1 MFPKGAAA
9 EDSMTTAYD
18 GQGSAHQK
26 NRREQRFAFCSGLG
40 FTVGYSGGIVPAGAG
55 VERRSEALTAVR
67 LPLLLEAKDQVF
79 LAYC

>member
-40 FTVGYSGGIVPAGAG
+40 FTFGSSCSIVPAWSGA
-55 VERRSEALTAVR
+55 AL
-67 LPLLLEAKDQVF
+67 LWPL
-79 LAYC
+79 